1 MGNGIFITLIKRKLI
16 QRIHVG
22 PSRGKIFANTIH
34 FQIEQAQPIKKLL
47 CNHQR

>member
-16 QRIHVG
+16 QGYIG